1 FGPAA
6 NLGPITIG
14 GYTIQD
20 VTAATQ
26 GALVAPDVLDTNTLV
41 TNAAPGTTDV
51 LHIFVTGQNVAI
63 DPSVSPQPVLSSF
76 DNVGLMLGWSVIEQT
91 YVDPNNAILF
101 GETLAFV
108 QFNTPEAATHVPN
121 VFLTEGS
128 SLASF
133 TAQYSIGPN
142 GIGGQSNLGIS
153 ISDVSAVSVRSVP
166 GPVVGAG
173 IPGLLGMLGFG
184 GFGWWRRR
192 RKIA

>member
-1 FGPAA
+1 
-6 NLGPITIG
+6 
-14 GYTIQD
+14 
-20 VTAATQ
+20 
-26 GALVAPDVLDTNTLV
+26 
-41 TNAAPGTTDV
+41 
-51 LHIFVTGQNVAI
+51 
-63 DPSVSPQPVLSSF
+63 
-76 DNVGLMLGWSVIEQT
+76 T

-153 ISDVSAVSVRSVP
+153 ISDVSGVSGP
-166 GPVVGAG
+166 GRVVGAG

-192 RKIA
+192 QKIA